1 MKASEIRDLSN
12 EEMNHKIVDLKQEY
26 FNLRFQLEVG
36 QLENSAR
43 IRQVKQAIARI
54 NTVQREF
61 ELKKPHT
68 DKE

>member
-1 MKASEIRDLSN
+1 MKASEIRDLNN
-12 EEMNHKIVDLKQEY
+12 EEMDHKIVDLKQEY

-43 IRQVKQAIARI
+43 IRQVKQDIARI
-54 NTVQREF
+54 KTVQRES